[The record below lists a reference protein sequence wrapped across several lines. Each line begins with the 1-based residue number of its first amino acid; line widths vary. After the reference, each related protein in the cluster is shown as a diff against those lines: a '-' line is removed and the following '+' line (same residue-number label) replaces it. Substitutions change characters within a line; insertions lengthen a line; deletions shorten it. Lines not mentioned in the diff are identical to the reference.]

1 MPRLHRRYLMHA
13 YDTHDTLRR
22 VHVEFADTDAGHDL
36 RTRRSS
42 KELTGRAGDSYR
54 NVGSRHILRRTP
66 IDEHGDVHELARRVA
81 HLHDTPRDTKVV
93 VGETLL
99 RRGCT
104 QSRPARLELVPDT
117 ALDL

>member
-1 MPRLHRRYLMHA
+1 MHA
-13 YDTHDTLRR
+13 YDMHCTLRR
-22 VHVEFADTDAGHDL
+22 VHVEFALTDAGHDL
-36 RTRRSS
+36 RTRCAS

-54 NVGSRHILRRTP
+54 NVGSRHMLRRTP
-66 IDEHGDVHELARRVA
+66 IDQRGDVHDLALRVA

-104 QSRPARLELVPDT
+104 QSRPECLESPDI